1 MAEKVLI
8 KILSEARAG
17 EEKENMEMDY
27 TGLLNRRNG
36 VIYIRYDEVA
46 DTGTG
51 LTSNMIKIYPDDI
64 KVEINKKGA
73 ITSHMSFVSG
83 EKTHTFYET
92 PFGAMNLAI
101 YARQVDI
108 EETQDTIHVFM
119 DYSIDA
125 NYETVSDN
133 SIDITVRK
141 KHI

>member
-17 EEKENMEMDY
+17 EEKENMEIDY

-64 KVEINKKGA
+64 KVEINKRA
-73 ITSHMSFVSG
+73 
-83 EKTHTFYET
+83 
-92 PFGAMNLAI
+92 
-101 YARQVDI
+101 Q
-108 EETQDTIHVFM
+108 
-119 DYSIDA
+119 
-125 NYETVSDN
+125 
-133 SIDITVRK
+133 
-141 KHI
+141 